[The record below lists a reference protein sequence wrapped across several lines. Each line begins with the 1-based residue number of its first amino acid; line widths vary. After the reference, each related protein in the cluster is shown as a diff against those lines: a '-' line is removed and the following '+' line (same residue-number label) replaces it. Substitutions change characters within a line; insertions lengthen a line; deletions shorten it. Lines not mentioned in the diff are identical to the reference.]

1 MIRKLVRKDIWGRSL
16 WIDLIKWA
24 KGVKLLASNMNALT
38 KVTSAEK
45 EFNNQLDR
53 MTLPVSS
60 QTLFLDIY
68 VTVQWEQ
75 EQSHYSDRDS
85 C

>member
-1 MIRKLVRKDIWGRSL
+1 MKI
-16 WIDLIKWA
+16 
-24 KGVKLLASNMNALT
+24 LASNINAPP
-38 KVTSAEK
+38 KMASAEK

-53 MTLPVSS
+53 MTPPVSS

>member
-16 WIDLIKWA
+16 WIDLIKWT

-45 EFNNQLDR
+45 EFSNQLDR